1 MRLMEEDLSDGNLS
15 ISLAVDEFPEN
26 RHRRTEQFL
35 EKMAKKP
42 VPDEIYVLD
51 DVLALLDDSNEE
63 QDGQQDE
70 APALSSSLRPPTMD
84 NIPPLVS
91 LSLDSDTSGH
101 LGNN

>member
-26 RHRRTEQFL
+26 RHRRTEKFL

-51 DVLALLDDSNEE
+51 DVLALLDDST
-63 QDGQQDE
+63 QGARAKRYIKQF
-70 APALSSSLRPPTMD
+70 M
-84 NIPPLVS
+84 
-91 LSLDSDTSGH
+91 
-101 LGNN
+101 LGF